1 MDDPVTTEIRGNIA
15 IVTIDNPPVNALGQA
30 VRQGLIAQVEAAAA
44 DDAIAAIIITGA
56 GRTFPAGA
64 DIREFGAPPKEPGLP
79 DVCNRIEAVHKPVI
93 AAIHGTA
100 LGGGLEVALGSHFRI
115 AVPSAR
121 LGLPE
126 VHLGILAGAGGT
138 QRLTRITGAAASLDI
153 MTTGAPISAEKG
165 VALGVIDRMANV
177 DLLADALAYAAEIVA
192 NKTVISR
199 TCDRTPKNESAADR
213 DAAIA
218 AMRDKLAKT
227 AKGLFS
233 PFKIVDCV
241 QAAYDRPFAAG
252 LKAER
257 QNFAECL
264 ATPQCK
270 GLVHAFFAERRSA
283 KIPEAARAK
292 PRALGLLGV
301 VGGGTM
307 GAGITVAALDAGLK
321 VTMVE
326 RNADSIARGR
336 ANVEKVYDR
345 KISRGRMDAAKKAGI
360 MDRYAGST
368 AYADLSDAD
377 MIIEAVFEDM
387 AVKKA
392 VFAELDKVAKAGA
405 VLASNTSYLN
415 IDEIAT
421 ATKRPGDVLGLHFF
435 SPANIMRLLEIVVPS
450 GVSDDAV
457 ATGFALAKM
466 MRKVPVRAA
475 NQDGFIGNRMLSVY
489 AQTAHHMMEDGASP
503 YAIDAALRDFGY
515 PMGVFQ
521 VSDLAGNDIGWAN
534 RKRNAA
540 TRDPNARY
548 VEIADRICEN
558 GWFGQKT
565 GRGFYNYPDGVRIGV
580 ENPELLPIIAAE
592 QAKKGIT
599 PREFSADEIIRRYL
613 AAMINAGANVL
624 YSKAALRP
632 SDIDVTLLFG
642 YGFPRFRGGPMKYA
656 DHIGLDNVLADV
668 REFEKEDPM
677 FWTPS
682 PLLVELVEKGADFD
696 SLNNQ

>member
-1 MDDPVTTEIRGNIA
+1 MSDPVTLTIKDNIA

-30 VRQGLIAQVEAAAA
+30 VRAGLIGHVEAAAA
-44 DDAIAAIIITGA
+44 NDAVKAILITGA

-64 DIREFGAPPKEPGLP
+64 DIREFGQPPQEPNLP
-79 DVCNRIEAVHKPVI
+79 DVCNRIEAVNKPVI

-100 LGGGLEVALGSHFRI
+100 LGGGLEVALASHFRI

-153 MTTGAPISAEKG
+153 MTTGAPISAAKG
-165 VALGVIDRMANV
+165 LELGVLDRIADG
-177 DLLADALAYAAEIVA
+177 DLLEAALAYAAEIIED
-192 NKTVISR
+192 NTEISR
-199 TCDRTPKNESAADR
+199 TSDRTPQGETAEER

-218 AMRDKLAKT
+218 AMREKLAKT

-241 QAAYDRPFAAG
+241 EAAYDRPFAAG
-252 LKAER
+252 LQAER
-257 QNFAECL
+257 ENFAECL

-292 PRALGLLGV
+292 PRKLETLGV

-307 GAGITVAALDAGLK
+307 GAGITVAALDAGLQ

-326 RNADSIARGR
+326 RDAESIARGR

-345 KISRGRMDAAKKAGI
+345 KISKGRMDSAKKAAI
-360 MDRYAGST
+360 MERYTSSIDYT
-368 AYADLSDAD
+368 DLSGAD

-392 VFAELDKVAKAGA
+392 VFAELDRVAKDGA

-415 IDEIAT
+415 IDEIAS
-421 ATKRPGDVLGLHFF
+421 ATKRPKDVLGLHFF
-435 SPANIMRLLEIVVPS
+435 SPANIMKLLEIVVPTQ
-450 GVSDDAV
+450 VHDDVV

-475 NQDGFIGNRMLSVY
+475 NMDGFIGNRMLSVY
-489 AQTAHHMMEDGASP
+489 AKTAHFMMEDGASP
-503 YAIDAALRDFGY
+503 YAIDVALRDFGY

-534 RKRNAA
+534 RKRNVA
-540 TRDPNARY
+540 TRNPKARY
-548 VEIADRICEN
+548 VEVADRICEN

-565 GRGFYNYPDGVRIGV
+565 GRGFYNYPNGVRIGV
-580 ENPELLPIIAAE
+580 ENPDLQPIIEAAR
-592 QAKKGIT
+592 AKKGIT
-599 PREFSADEIIRRYL
+599 ARDFTPDKIIRRYL
-613 AAMINAGANVL
+613 AAMINEGANVL
-624 YSKAALRP
+624 HDNVALRP

-656 DHIGLDNVLADV
+656 DQVGLDNVLADI
-668 REFEKEDPM
+668 REFENEDPL
-677 FWTPS
+677 FWKPS
-682 PLLVELVEKGADFD
+682 PLLVDLVAKGAKFD
-696 SLNNQ
+696 SLNG